1 LREAHLQAQAKERRI
16 ELINMNES
24 EEKKEQG
31 NSRREFIQ
39 LGAAAILG
47 SSLLNSCAEQTRS
60 ALPVPTEAQRANK
73 KQGRSR
79 VFLAEVKSYDH
90 EPLLAA
96 LKDGWKQLG
105 PDAKN
110 KNVFLKINLVDYRK
124 DLPVCTDPAVVA
136 AAIDLLRDAGARD
149 VKVGDGP
156 ALARNTE
163 DIARLTGIEAVCKK
177 AGVEFVDLNID
188 DLETVKNPV
197 QFTEIEEFVFPRS
210 VLHTDLLISVPKLK
224 MHHWALMTCSMKNMF
239 GVVPGRKYGWP
250 KNILHIRG
258 INSSIV
264 DVVASVKPH
273 FAIVDG
279 VVGMEGDGPLS
290 GTAKELH
297 AIAMG
302 DDLAAVDTV
311 CGMCV
316 GLPVE
321 NIPYLKLA
329 GMVLGN
335 SNIGQIDLIGASIES
350 LKKKFALPPT
360 FEEDG
365 RPKNLSK
372 LEKNAEQGVT

>member
-1 LREAHLQAQAKERRI
+1 
-16 ELINMNES
+16 M
-24 EEKKEQG
+24 EEDDKKEQS
-31 NSRREFIQ
+31 SRREFIQ

-47 SSLLNSCAEQTRS
+47 SSLVTACGEQPRA
-60 ALPVPTEAQRANK
+60 ALPVPTAAQRANK
-73 KQGRSR
+73 RQGRSS
-79 VFLAEVKSYDH
+79 VFLAEVKTYDH

-96 LKDGWKQLG
+96 LKAGWKELG
-105 PDAKN
+105 PDAKG
-110 KNVFLKINLVDYRK
+110 KSVFLKINLVDYRK

-136 AAIDLLRDAGARD
+136 ASIELLKEAGASEI
-149 VKVGDGP
+149 KVGDGP

-163 DIARLTGIEAVCKK
+163 DIARLTGIEAACKN
-177 AGVEFVDLNID
+177 AGVELVDLNID
-188 DLETVKNPV
+188 DLETVKNPI
-197 QFTEIEEFVFPRS
+197 QFTEIKEFVFPRS
-210 VLHTDLLISVPKLK
+210 VLDADLLISVPKLK

-250 KNILHIRG
+250 KNVLHIKG

-279 VVGMEGDGPLS
+279 IVGMEGDGPLS
-290 GTAKELH
+290 GTARELH

-302 DDLAAVDTV
+302 DDLTAVDTV

-321 NIPYLKLA
+321 NIVYLKLA

-335 SNIGQIDLIGASIES
+335 NNIGQIDLIGASIDS
-350 LKKKFALPPT
+350 VKKKFALPPT

>member
-1 LREAHLQAQAKERRI
+1 
-16 ELINMNES
+16 MNEDD
-24 EEKKEQG
+24 KKEQG
-31 NSRREFIQ
+31 TSRREFIE

-47 SSLLNSCAEQTRS
+47 SSLVTACGAQSQAT
-60 ALPVPTEAQRANK
+60 LPVPSESQKANK
-73 KQGRSR
+73 KTGRSR
-79 VFLAEVKSYDH
+79 VFLAEVKTYDH

-96 LKDGWKQLG
+96 LKAGWKQVG
-105 PDAKN
+105 PVAKG
-110 KNVFLKINLVDYRK
+110 KTVFLKINLVDYRK
-124 DLPVCTDPAVVA
+124 DLPVCTDPAVVH
-136 AAIDLLRDAGARD
+136 AAIELLKDAGAREI
-149 VKVGDGP
+149 KVGDGP

-163 DIARLTGIEAVCKK
+163 DIARLTGIAAVCKK
-177 AGVEFVDLNID
+177 AGVELLDLNID
-188 DLETVKNPV
+188 DLDTVKNPL
-197 QFTEIEEFVFPRS
+197 QFTGVPEFLFPSS
-210 VLHTDLLISVPKLK
+210 VLKTDLLISVPKLK

-250 KNILHIRG
+250 KNILHIKG

-279 VVGMEGDGPLS
+279 IIGMEGDGPLS

-302 DDLAAVDTV
+302 DDLTAVDTI
-311 CGMCV
+311 CAMCV

-321 NIPYLKLA
+321 HIPYLKLA

-335 SNIGQIDLIGASIES
+335 NNIGQIDLIGASLES

-372 LEKNAEQGVT
+372 LEKNSEQGVT